1 MFIKFLENLL
11 LIRTIAFHRKQNFA
25 GRILKIFLFKCEK
38 IKMATKYLSISK
50 KKKYFFSNRKILRI
64 CLNIFMISI
73 IYSFFLILYYLF
85 FKLKGEN
92 FD

>member
-1 MFIKFLENLL
+1 MLFAFNLICNDKNYAKNYDKNYVKMFIKFLENLL

-50 KKKYFFSNRKILRI
+50 KKK
-64 CLNIFMISI
+64 IF
-73 IYSFFLILYYLF
+73 L
-85 FKLKGEN
+85 
-92 FD
+92 